1 MNFEIKSQEEV
12 SREFLKNNIVDFNTA
27 CGFISS
33 LPYKRNKNKNN
44 LLLGIFKMDAE
55 YNSKIENTLIRYKL
69 DYIPEAHNYLKIN
82 NEYFDFTLPNAKYED
97 IKSKLLQEIEIE
109 FNQINSEKVSIHKE
123 FLQNWVTENSEYGIE
138 EIWKIREECIIDLQN

>member
-44 LLLGIFKMDAE
+44 LLCVFDEKTGTCSTKHAVLRKLAIENNRHEVKLILGIFKMDAE

-69 DYIPEAHNYLKIN
+69 D
-82 NEYFDFTLPNAKYED
+82 
-97 IKSKLLQEIEIE
+97 
-109 FNQINSEKVSIHKE
+109 
-123 FLQNWVTENSEYGIE
+123 
-138 EIWKIREECIIDLQN
+138 